1 MKAALAKAE
10 QIAANTPDSYIL
22 QQFENPCVAAAN
34 ASMPAMLCCG
44 RQTAPQLCV
53 LLSASLHRAD
63 LVALLHLDTQVP
75 YTDTLDTRI
84 TQGQPASSLYHHR
97 P

>member
-34 ASMPAMLCCG
+34 ASVPALFCCG
-44 RQTAPQLCV
+44 RQTAPQDCV
-53 LLSASLHRAD
+53 LMSASVR
-63 LVALLHLDTQVP
+63 
-75 YTDTLDTRI
+75 R
-84 TQGQPASSLYHHR
+84 
-97 P
+97 